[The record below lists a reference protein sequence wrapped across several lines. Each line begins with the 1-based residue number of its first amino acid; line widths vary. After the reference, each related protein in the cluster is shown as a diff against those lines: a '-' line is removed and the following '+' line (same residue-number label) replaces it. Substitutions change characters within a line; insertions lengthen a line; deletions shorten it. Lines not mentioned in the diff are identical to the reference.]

1 MTPVPLVSPDWRF
14 DIGHGSPRKAKAH
27 AIEIRSPH
35 GCTIFESWLQITT
48 PSILLVPM
56 TIENGSDSSPK
67 GGHPGNGTRKEMQ
80 NGGSILDEED
90 HTEHSEK
97 VLRRTA
103 TIEKKN

>member
-1 MTPVPLVSPDWRF
+1 
-14 DIGHGSPRKAKAH
+14 
-27 AIEIRSPH
+27 
-35 GCTIFESWLQITT
+35 
-48 PSILLVPM
+48 M
-56 TIENGSDSSPK
+56 TIENGSDSLPK